1 MTHIFISYNREDQFR
16 ARMIADALQAEG
28 LDVWW
33 DSNLRAGES
42 YDEVTEKHL
51 REAGAVVVLWSQRS
65 VNSKWV
71 RAEATVGERFSK
83 LVPAMIDHC
92 ERPLRFEL
100 VQTADLVNWQGDR
113 SDPNWRLFMQGVK
126 NAVGHSDVAPPVTAP
141 SAPGGTDA
149 SSDSKNDITIENT
162 FWTSIKDGAER
173 ADFEAYLKRYP
184 EGHFADLARNRLAAL
199 ERAAQPKPSA
209 PAPAIATPQAA
220 PRAAPRAAPS
230 QPVKKSAAPR
240 TAAPQPAPE
249 QKSGGGAMIAIVAIA
264 ALVIGG
270 GVFGAMQFMKGD
282 ESAGT
287 KVAVA
292 TPAQDEPF
300 AQDSPVEEN
309 VVEDESVDTTDM
321 LDAPNEDAALAEM
334 EGADSGEELALSL
347 GEDAGLSEDAGAL
360 DDTGDEIVEAAAPA
374 EPEQPSSFSDCENC
388 PTMTTL
394 PGGAFM
400 MGSPADE
407 PGRAGYEGPQ
417 HEVIVASFAMSETEI
432 THDQWQACVDD
443 GGCGAYTPGDAG
455 FGREAR
461 PAIFISWRDATAYAK
476 WLSAKTGKAYR
487 LPTEA
492 EWEYAARGGTSTAY
506 WWGDRFDRSHVAMG
520 ATRPAGELAPNP
532 FGLRGMLGNAA
543 EWVEDCYVNNYAAA
557 PVDGSAVKSGDCG
570 RRVVR
575 GGSWRDQQPAL
586 LRAANRS
593 RITQTVRDRSVGFR
607 VALSLG

>member
-83 LVPAMIDHC
+83 LVPAMIDNC

-126 NAVGHSDVAPPVTAP
+126 NAVGHHDVAPPATPSMAPGATDAP
-141 SAPGGTDA
+141 SDN
-149 SSDSKNDITIENT
+149 KNDITIENT

-209 PAPAIATPQAA
+209 PPASAPQQTPRPAQ
-220 PRAAPRAAPS
+220 RAAPA
-230 QPVKKSAAPR
+230 QPARKPTATKA
-240 TAAPQPAPE
+240 AAPQPAPE

-270 GVFGAMQFMKGD
+270 GVFGAMQCMKCD
-282 ESAGT
+282 ASAET
-287 KVAVA
+287 KLAA
-292 TPAQDEPF
+292 AAPAQDEPVI
-300 AQDSPVEEN
+300 QDAPVEESI
-309 VVEDESVDTTDM
+309 VEDVSVDTTDM
-321 LDAPNEDAALAEM
+321 LDASGEDAALTEM
-334 EGADSGEELALSL
+334 DSADAVDEAMSEA
-347 GEDAGLSEDAGAL
+347 GEDVAALTEETEAPPDLDAATVEEAG
-360 DDTGDEIVEAAAPA
+360 PA
-374 EPEQPSSFSDCENC
+374 EQERPSSFSDCENC
-388 PTMTTL
+388 PTMATL

-400 MGSPADE
+400 MGSPSDE

-417 HEVIVASFAMSETEI
+417 HEVTVASFAMSETEI

-461 PAIFISWRDATAYAK
+461 PAIYISWRDANAYAK

-506 WWGDRFDRSHVAMG
+506 WWGDQFDRSHVAMG

-543 EWVEDCYVNNYAAA
+543 EWVEDCYVNNYAAVPA
-557 PVDGSAVKSGDCG
+557 DGSAVKSGDCG

-607 VALSLG
+607 VALSLD

>member
-126 NAVGHSDVAPPVTAP
+126 NAVGHHDVAPPAAAP
-141 SAPGGTDA
+141 SASGSPGA
-149 SSDSKNDITIENT
+149 SSDNKNDVTIENT
-162 FWTSIKDGAER
+162 FWTSIKDGTER

-199 ERAAQPKPSA
+199 QRAAQPKPSA
-209 PAPAIATPQAA
+209 PAAPAPQPTPRPIQ
-220 PRAAPRAAPS
+220 RAAPAPAQPARKPAAA
-230 QPVKKSAAPR
+230 KA
-240 TAAPQPAPE
+240 AAPQPAPK

-270 GVFGAMQFMKGD
+270 GVFGAMQFMKSD
-282 ESAGT
+282 ASAET
-287 KVAVA
+287 KIAAV
-292 TPAQDEPF
+292 TPAQEEPVI
-300 AQDSPVEEN
+300 QDAPAEED
-309 VVEDESVDTTDM
+309 VVEDVSVDTTDM
-321 LDAPNEDAALAEM
+321 LDNSDEEVALAGTEDALQDAGEDIAVLTEETDAAPDTEVAVVEETALAEP
-334 EGADSGEELALSL
+334 G
-347 GEDAGLSEDAGAL
+347 
-360 DDTGDEIVEAAAPA
+360 
-374 EPEQPSSFSDCENC
+374 QPSSFSDCENC
-388 PTMTTL
+388 PVMATL

-400 MGSPADE
+400 MGSPAGE
-407 PGRAGYEGPQ
+407 PGRAGYEGPL
-417 HEVIVASFAMSETEI
+417 HEVTVAPFAMSETEV
-432 THDQWQACVDD
+432 THEQWQACVDD

-455 FGREAR
+455 FGREGR
-461 PAIFISWRDATAYAK
+461 PAIFISWRDANAYAK

-520 ATRPAGELAPNP
+520 ATRPGAELAPNP

-543 EWVEDCYVNNYAAA
+543 EWVEDCYVNNYAEA
-557 PVDGSAVKSGDCG
+557 PVDGSAVKTGDCG

-575 GGSWRDQQPAL
+575 GGSWRDQQPAA
-586 LRAANRS
+586 LRSANRS
-593 RITQTVRDRSVGFR
+593 RITQTVRDRAVGFR